1 MNKKKLRSGPEA
13 ASFTQA
19 RDELFSHIL
28 RCGVIDALPS
38 VFDVDRWPGRDPGER
53 FDAFRGARRA
63 HLERYG
69 WPGGAD
75 VECATLP
82 DEPWWE
88 GII

>member
-1 MNKKKLRSGPEA
+1 VRRRPLDVSAPPPP
-13 ASFTQA
+13 T
-19 RDELFSHIL
+19 
-28 RCGVIDALPS
+28 ALV